1 MEGFHCFE
9 RKIKRIEIEIRNIPF
24 PRFLDILVNEM
35 EFLVIM
41 ERVHVFRYS
50 LFLKDQNTQR
60 RSRNKLKSAI
70 KRERQGC
77 ALTEST

>member
-41 ERVHVFRYS
+41 ERVHVFRY
-50 LFLKDQNTQR
+50 
-60 RSRNKLKSAI
+60 
-70 KRERQGC
+70 
-77 ALTEST
+77 